1 MSLIVVGFRWP
12 AVINLMDWIKTQ
24 IGFVVYLCSNA
35 LAGVLC
41 LILLRGFELLPSWS
55 FQADLLAACGLSMLC
70 LLVSRM
76 PAAVGVKSELP
87 AAELPAAELPASRL
101 SDAGCAA
108 PEPRPNPSAMVHL
121 SHEIRSPMNA
131 LLGYV
136 RLLKN
141 GQVRDAIEQRQ
152 HLDVIHRSGLHVLQ
166 LMDQVLDHATLQN
179 GSRRCDYRSGSIFSV
194 LEETREMFQLQA
206 AEKGLL
212 LNLIIPG
219 SLPSAILMDRLKLQ
233 QLLNN
238 LISNAIKFTDVGFVN
253 IYASLLR
260 QNEGDCLEIKI
271 VDSGL
276 GMSAEQLPQIFS
288 PFIQLPL
295 NSGQSHSGQSHSG
308 AGLGLAITRDLTE
321 VLGGRLAVE
330 SAVGTGTVFTLQL
343 KIEIADGAVSMTHH
357 QFSET
362 NDLEK
367 PGVARSQHNLLS
379 GLRVMIVDDDVS
391 HRRLFQLYL
400 ENRGAETCEAINGQQ
415 ALEVVGREK
424 IDLVLVDMQMPVMD
438 GVATTR
444 SLRERGFRQPII
456 GVSAHSESFPG
467 LDGVR
472 QEFSGWLQKPID
484 SRRLDLLLNRALQER
499 AGRLA
504 HEKPNGYGES
514 VVGNSPE
521 GMVDGNTILE
531 TSDQQ
536 ITAVQIPDVG
546 DAVPALHYSVHSAHS
561 GKNCCRGPLV
571 SGDLVDPNRVQR
583 SGGPAQTF
591 YPSWPA
597 CADGFADIVPLF
609 LETLRSKLD
618 EVKNRGEN
626 SGDDVIKSFV
636 HWLKGTAAT
645 CGLGEFAA
653 PVEELERAMRERDD
667 ASCSVQLLEIEAI
680 AEAFELLAEA
690 H

>member
-1 MSLIVVGFRWP
+1 
-12 AVINLMDWIKTQ
+12 
-24 IGFVVYLCSNA
+24 
-35 LAGVLC
+35 
-41 LILLRGFELLPSWS
+41 
-55 FQADLLAACGLSMLC
+55 MLC

-76 PAAVGVKSELP
+76 PVAVRVKSELSDG
-87 AAELPAAELPASRL
+87 EL
-101 SDAGCAA
+101 SDVELSDIELSDTGCTR
-108 PEPRPNPSAMVHL
+108 PELSDTELSDTELHDTGCTKPERLPSPSTMVHL

-141 GQVRDAIEQRQ
+141 GQVRDAIEQQQ
-152 HLDVIHRSGLHVLQ
+152 HLDIIHRSGVHVLQ

-179 GSRRCDYRSGSIFSV
+179 GNHRCDYRSDSIFSL
-194 LEETREMFQLQA
+194 LEETRELFQLQA

-219 SLPSAILMDRLKLQ
+219 SLPSAVLMDRLKLQ

-260 QNEGDCLEIKI
+260 QNEDDCLEIKI

-288 PFIQLPL
+288 PFIQLPP
-295 NSGQSHSGQSHSG
+295 NAGQSHSGT
-308 AGLGLAITRDLTE
+308 GLGLAITRDLTE

-330 SAVGTGTVFTLQL
+330 SAVGTGTIFTLQL
-343 KIEIADGAVSMTHH
+343 KIEIADGAVSMTHQ

-362 NDLEK
+362 NDQEK
-367 PGVARSQHNLLS
+367 SGCSRSQHNLLS
-379 GLRVMIVDDDVS
+379 GLRVMIVDDDAA

-415 ALEVVGREK
+415 ALEVVDREK
-424 IDLVLVDMQMPVMD
+424 IDLALVDMQMPVMD

-484 SRRLDLLLNRALQER
+484 SSRLDFLLNRALRER
-499 AGRLA
+499 VGRLA
-504 HEKPNGYGES
+504 LERSGGYVES
-514 VVGNSPE
+514 VAGVSPAA
-521 GMVDGNTILE
+521 MVDSKTILE

-536 ITAVQIPDVG
+536 IAAVQVPDVR
-546 DAVPALHYSVHSAHS
+546 DAVTASHYSIHSAHS
-561 GKNCCRGPLV
+561 GENRCRGPLV
-571 SGDLVDPNRVQR
+571 SGDLDDPNRVQIPNR
-583 SGGPAQTF
+583 PAQTF
-591 YPSWPA
+591 YSSWPA
-597 CADGFADIVPLF
+597 CVDGIADIVPLF
-609 LETLRSKLD
+609 LKTLRSKLD

-626 SGDDVIKSFV
+626 SGVDVIKSFA

-645 CGLGEFAA
+645 CGFGEFAT
-653 PVEELERAMRERDD
+653 PVEKLEQAMRERDD
-667 ASCSVQLLEIEAI
+667 ASCSLQLLEIEAI
-680 AEAFELLAEA
+680 AEAFELPAEA